1 MAPEGPAG
9 AGGRWPAS
17 GGYEGKVALVTGAAG
32 GIGRATARLFAARGA
47 TVAVAD
53 IDLAGAEE
61 TTKLIETDGG
71 ESIAVQVD
79 VADAGSV
86 EAMVRSTV
94 DAFGRL
100 DVAHNNA
107 GVMGANSPI
116 DEMSDD
122 VWRRGIDI
130 MLSGVFYCMK
140 HEIPAML
147 AGGGGAIVNTSSGA
161 GLIGVPGHA
170 NYVAAKHGVIGLTKA
185 AALENITRGIRI
197 NAIAP
202 GTARSR
208 MVDEWLDG
216 SAEAEAQVAG
226 LHPIGRIA
234 EPEEIA
240 EAVVWLAS
248 DAASFVVGTTV
259 AVDGGYTIP

>member
-1 MAPEGPAG
+1 MTQQSFDG
-9 AGGRWPAS
+9 AA
-17 GGYEGKVALVTGAAG
+17 VIVTGAAG
-32 GIGRATARLFAARGA
+32 GIGRSTALLFAAAGA
-47 TVAVAD
+47 RVAVAD
-53 IDLAGAEE
+53 IDHVGAEQTVE
-61 TTKLIETDGG
+61 LVESAGG
-71 ESIAVQVD
+71 TAIAVQVD
-79 VADAGSV
+79 VADSASV
-86 EAMVRSTV
+86 ADMVGRTV

-107 GVMGANSPI
+107 GVMGANLPI
-116 DEMSDD
+116 DEMPDE

-147 AGGGGAIVNTSSGA
+147 ASGGGAIINTSSGA

-208 MVDEWLDG
+208 MVDEWLGDSPDG
-216 SAEAEAQVAG
+216 EAQVTA

-240 EAVVWLAS
+240 QAVLWLAS
-248 DAASFVVGTTV
+248 DAASFVVGTTLT
-259 AVDGGYTIP
+259 VDGGYTIP

>member
-1 MAPEGPAG
+1 MTQQSFDG
-9 AGGRWPAS
+9 AA
-17 GGYEGKVALVTGAAG
+17 VVVTGAAG
-32 GIGRATARLFAARGA
+32 GIGRSTAALFAAAGA
-47 TVAVAD
+47 NVVVAD
-53 IDLAGAEE
+53 IDLEGAEQTVE
-61 TTKLIETDGG
+61 IVRSAGG
-71 ESIAVQVD
+71 AATAVRVD
-79 VADAGSV
+79 VADSSSV
-86 EAMVRSTV
+86 QEMVARTV
-94 DAFGRL
+94 ETYGRL

-107 GVMGANSPI
+107 GVMGANAPI

-147 AGGGGAIVNTSSGA
+147 ESGGGAIVNTSSGA

-208 MVDEWLDG
+208 MVDEWLGDSPEG
-216 SAEAEAQVAG
+216 EEQVTA

-234 EPEEIA
+234 HPDEIA
-240 EAVVWLAS
+240 NAVLWLAS
-248 DAASFVVGTTV
+248 DAASFVVGTTLT
-259 AVDGGYTIP
+259 VDGGYTVP